1 MLYSKNGSIPKPQTD
16 GTDGW
21 IEVPE
26 PPVAPE
32 GMETVWWYHPGWV
45 VRPIKPAAEEGFVWK
60 WSQSEEQWNKYAVPT
75 SAEISIEPSATITL
89 DASTATISLAGFTA
103 GTASGAINI

>member
-21 IEVPE
+21 VEVPE

-32 GMETVWWYHPGWV
+32 GMETVWWYHPGWI
-45 VRPIKPAAEEGFVWK
+45 VRPIKPADEEGFVWK
-60 WSQSEEQWNKYAVPT
+60 WNQSEEKWNKY
-75 SAEISIEPSATITL
+75 EIVNRDVIE
-89 DASTATISLAGFTA
+89 
-103 GTASGAINI
+103 INQNLETRIIQKI

>member
-21 IEVPE
+21 VEVPE

-32 GMETVWWYHPGWV
+32 GMETVWWDHPGWV
-45 VRPIKPAAEEGFVWK
+45 VRPVKPAAEEGFVWK
-60 WSQSEEQWNKYAVPT
+60 WSQSEEQWNKYGVPIIDPT
-75 SAEISIEPSATITL
+75 AEPSQTIVIDSATAGITL
-89 DASTATISLAGFTA
+89 SGFT
-103 GTASGAINI
+103 SGETIL